1 MNTETTEPTDILSV
15 LKKYILEDGFKFTI
29 DLEKSHDC
37 YIYDSLNNR
46 EILDLFSYFAT
57 NALGHN
63 HPDMVG
69 DQHFKKELMIASLEN
84 PSNSDFYTKQ
94 YAEFLKTFAQVA
106 MPEPFKH
113 AFFISGG
120 TLAVENAIKVAMD
133 WKVKKN
139 FKKGIK
145 EEKGHQVIHFKQA
158 FHGRS
163 GYTMSLTNSKPVQT
177 DYFTKFSWPRIDNP
191 KILFPLTET
200 SLKELIVKEQLAIEQ
215 VKKALLD
222 NKDDVCSIIIE
233 PIQSEGGDNHFRGE
247 FLQALRALANEE
259 EVMLIF
265 DEVQNG
271 VGLTGKFWAYQHF
284 NVVPD
289 ILSFGKKMQTC
300 GIIATNRVDEIEDN
314 CFTIPGRINST
325 WGGNLADMVRAT
337 KILQIIEKDNLVENA
352 YIMGAYLL
360 NKLADL
366 AMTKKISNVRGRGL
380 QCAFDL
386 PSTELR
392 DELIKKALDNDLLIL
407 AAGDNSIRLRPAL
420 VIEQRHIDEGIEIL
434 EKTLAELG
442 LSIS

>member
-191 KILFPLTET
+191 KITFPLTEQ
-200 SLKELIVKEQLAIEQ
+200 SLNEVIAKEQEAVAQI
-215 VKKALLD
+215 KKALND
-222 NKDDVCSIIIE
+222 NKDDV
-233 PIQSEGGDNHFRGE
+233 
-247 FLQALRALANEE
+247 
-259 EVMLIF
+259 
-265 DEVQNG
+265 
-271 VGLTGKFWAYQHF
+271 
-284 NVVPD
+284 
-289 ILSFGKKMQTC
+289 
-300 GIIATNRVDEIEDN
+300 
-314 CFTIPGRINST
+314 
-325 WGGNLADMVRAT
+325 
-337 KILQIIEKDNLVENA
+337 
-352 YIMGAYLL
+352 
-360 NKLADL
+360 
-366 AMTKKISNVRGRGL
+366 
-380 QCAFDL
+380 
-386 PSTELR
+386 
-392 DELIKKALDNDLLIL
+392 
-407 AAGDNSIRLRPAL
+407 AAI
-420 VIEQRHIDEGIEIL
+420 
-434 EKTLAELG
+434 
-442 LSIS
+442 